1 MSGGI
6 VAVVPVKLL
15 SEVKG
20 RLSPRLSPAER
31 ADFALQALERVL
43 FALRG
48 CASVDASLV
57 VSPDL
62 LVLSQAIA
70 AGANAVDESKSD
82 DLAPEVDPHNRA
94 LEYAREVAL
103 QRWQPSALLVLA
115 ADLPLVGPGDIAA
128 MLTLGEREGSVVI
141 APDRAGTGT
150 NGIFLRP
157 PGILPFHFGSN
168 SYQRHVAEARR
179 QHLRVE
185 NFWSRGTAHD
195 VDLPRDLDELID
207 AEGLAQ

>member
-1 MSGGI
+1 MSGGV
-6 VAVVPVKLL
+6 VAVVPVKRL

-20 RLSPRLSPAER
+20 RLSPRLSPSER
-31 ADFALQALERVL
+31 ADFALQTLERVL
-43 FALRG
+43 SALRG
-48 CASVDASLV
+48 CGSIDASLV

-62 LVLSQAIA
+62 LVLTQAIA
-70 AGANAVDESKSD
+70 SGANALNESKSD
-82 DLAPEVDPHNRA
+82 DPAVKVDPHNRA

-115 ADLPLVGPGDIAA
+115 ADLPLVASGDIAA

-157 PGILPFHFGSN
+157 PEILSFRFGLN
-168 SYQRHVAEARR
+168 SYQRHVAEARL

-185 NFWSRGTAHD
+185 SFWSRGTAHD
-195 VDLPRDLDELID
+195 VDLPRDLDEL
-207 AEGLAQ
+207 AHVEELAQ